1 MKCIFCGAEITEN
14 AKYCAICGRE
24 QLAQENPAPEQQPVM
39 SEQTTDVNNTQ
50 VSPYI
55 NSQGTFE
62 TGAPSMAQS
71 YKKLSTKVKA
81 IIGAAAGVLIVL
93 LIVILA
99 LTSGSKLESVY
110 DKYCNPMWASITED
124 GTALT
129 IDSNPYDIEDEIS
142 FEAISAI
149 KKINEELGLGD
160 GVFEKMKTT
169 RAMDGMQSVT
179 KKGYIVTWIYHPEK
193 GLEVVYEKE

>member
-24 QLAQENPAPEQQPVM
+24 QLIQKNSAPEQKPVM
-39 SEQTTDVNNTQ
+39 SEQTTDANNTQ
-50 VSPYI
+50 SAPYI
-55 NSQGTFE
+55 NTPGAFG
-62 TGAPSMAQS
+62 TGAPSVAQS
-71 YKKLSTKVKA
+71 HKKLSTKVKA
-81 IIGAAAGVLIVL
+81 IIGAAAGTVIVL

-99 LTSGSKLESVY
+99 LTSDSKLESVY

-124 GTALT
+124 GTTLT
-129 IDSNPYDIEDEIS
+129 IDTNPYDIEDEIS

-149 KKINEELGLGD
+149 EAINKDLGLGD

-169 RAMDGMQSVT
+169 RAMDGMQSIT

-193 GLEVVYEKE
+193 GLEVIYEKE

>member
-24 QLAQENPAPEQQPVM
+24 QLIQKNHALEQQPVM
-39 SEQTTDVNNTQ
+39 SEQTTDANNTQ
-50 VSPYI
+50 SAPYI
-55 NSQGTFE
+55 NTPGAFG
-62 TGAPSMAQS
+62 TGAPSVAQS
-71 YKKLSTKVKA
+71 HKKLSTKVKA
-81 IIGAAAGVLIVL
+81 IIGAAAGTVIVL
-93 LIVILA
+93 LIVFLA
-99 LTSGSKLESVY
+99 LTSDSKLESVY

-124 GTALT
+124 GTTLT
-129 IDSNPYDIEDEIS
+129 IDTNPYDIEDEIS

-149 KKINEELGLGD
+149 EAINKDLGLGD

-193 GLEVVYEKE
+193 GLEVIYEKE

>member
-24 QLAQENPAPEQQPVM
+24 QLAQENSAPEQQPVM

-50 VSPYI
+50 AAPYI
-55 NSQGTFE
+55 NSPGAFG

-71 YKKLSTKVKA
+71 HKKLSTKVKA
-81 IIGAAAGVLIVL
+81 IIGAAAGALIVL
-93 LIVILA
+93 FIVILA
-99 LTSGSKLESVY
+99 FTSDSKLESVY

-124 GTALT
+124 GTTLT
-129 IDSNPYDIEDEIS
+129 IDTNPYNIEDEIS

-149 KKINEELGLGD
+149 EEINKELRLGD

-169 RAMDGMQSVT
+169 RAIDGMQSVT

>member
-24 QLAQENPAPEQQPVM
+24 QLAQENHAPEQQPVM

-50 VSPYI
+50 AAPYI
-55 NSQGTFE
+55 NSPGTFG
-62 TGAPSMAQS
+62 TSAPSMVQS
-71 YKKLSTKVKA
+71 HKKLSTKVKA
-81 IIGAAAGVLIVL
+81 IIGAAAGALIVL

-99 LTSGSKLESVY
+99 LTSDSKLESVY

-124 GTALT
+124 GTTLT
-129 IDSNPYDIEDEIS
+129 IDTNPYDIEDEN
-142 FEAISAI
+142 FLEAISAI
-149 KKINEELGLGD
+149 EEINKDLGLGD
-160 GVFEKMKTT
+160 GVFEKMQTT
-169 RAMDGMQSVT
+169 RAIDGMQSIT

-193 GLEVVYEKE
+193 GLEVIYEKE

>member
-24 QLAQENPAPEQQPVM
+24 QLAQENHVPEQQPVI

-50 VSPYI
+50 TAPYI
-55 NSQGTFE
+55 NSPGAFE
-62 TGAPSMAQS
+62 TGAPSVAQS
-71 YKKLSTKVKA
+71 NKKLSTKVKA
-81 IIGAAAGVLIVL
+81 IIGAAAGTVIVL

-99 LTSGSKLESVY
+99 LTSDSKLESVY

-142 FEAISAI
+142 FGAISAI

>member
-24 QLAQENPAPEQQPVM
+24 QLIQKNHALEQQPVM
-39 SEQTTDVNNTQ
+39 SEQTTDANNTQ
-50 VSPYI
+50 SAPYI
-55 NSQGTFE
+55 NTPGAFG
-62 TGAPSMAQS
+62 TGAPSVAQS
-71 YKKLSTKVKA
+71 HKKLSTKVKA
-81 IIGAAAGVLIVL
+81 IIGAAAGTVIVL

-99 LTSGSKLESVY
+99 LTSDSKLESVY

-124 GTALT
+124 GTTLT
-129 IDSNPYDIEDEIS
+129 IDTNPYDIEDEIS

-149 KKINEELGLGD
+149 EAINKDLGLGD

-193 GLEVVYEKE
+193 GLEVIYEKE

>member
-24 QLAQENPAPEQQPVM
+24 QLIQKNSAPEQQPVM
-39 SEQTTDVNNTQ
+39 SEQTTDANNTQ
-50 VSPYI
+50 SAPYI
-55 NSQGTFE
+55 NTPGAFG
-62 TGAPSMAQS
+62 TGAPSVAQS
-71 YKKLSTKVKA
+71 HKKLSTKVKA
-81 IIGAAAGVLIVL
+81 IIGAAAGTVIVL

-99 LTSGSKLESVY
+99 LTSDSKLESVY

-124 GTALT
+124 GTTLT
-129 IDSNPYDIEDEIS
+129 IDTNPYDIEDEIS

-149 KKINEELGLGD
+149 EAINKDLGLGD

-193 GLEVVYEKE
+193 GLEVIYEKE

>member
-24 QLAQENPAPEQQPVM
+24 QLIQKNSAPEQKPVM
-39 SEQTTDVNNTQ
+39 SEQTTDANNTQ
-50 VSPYI
+50 SAPYI
-55 NSQGTFE
+55 NTPGAFG
-62 TGAPSMAQS
+62 TGAPSVAQS
-71 YKKLSTKVKA
+71 HKKLSTKVKA
-81 IIGAAAGVLIVL
+81 IIGAAAGTVIVL

-99 LTSGSKLESVY
+99 LTSDSKLESVY

-124 GTALT
+124 GTTLT
-129 IDSNPYDIEDEIS
+129 IDTNPYDIEDEIS

-149 KKINEELGLGD
+149 EAINKDLGLGD

-193 GLEVVYEKE
+193 GLEVIYEKE

>member
-24 QLAQENPAPEQQPVM
+24 QLIQKNFAPEQKPVM
-39 SEQTTDVNNTQ
+39 SEQTTVANNTQ
-50 VSPYI
+50 SAPYI
-55 NSQGTFE
+55 NTPGAFG
-62 TGAPSMAQS
+62 TGAPSVAQS
-71 YKKLSTKVKA
+71 HKKLSTKVKA
-81 IIGAAAGVLIVL
+81 IIGAAAGTVIVL

-99 LTSGSKLESVY
+99 LTSDSKLESVY

-124 GTALT
+124 GTTLT
-129 IDSNPYDIEDEIS
+129 IDTNPYDIEDEIS

-149 KKINEELGLGD
+149 EAINKDLGLGD

-169 RAMDGMQSVT
+169 RAMDGMQSIT

-193 GLEVVYEKE
+193 GLEVIYEKE